1 MATRGFN
8 TWRWEEWGTPGTDL
22 RGGDVHL
29 KPFTWP
35 SGVVSWTN
43 ALIIPAVTLL
53 RDVFQS
59 YGYEVGSAGS
69 YNYRKITNGTVWSP
83 HAWALAIDI
92 NPADNPYG
100 YVFKTD
106 IPMDLIRSA
115 YKIEAQGQR
124 VWKWGGDWD
133 GDWNF
138 DEHTIFDAM
147 HFEVI
152 ATPTEL
158 SQGVYFDDVAQEPQ
172 PVLKLGD
179 RGLTVYDM
187 RAGLSGYFQNPDIM
201 FGAADPQLFDSHM
214 VEWVKSFQVAY
225 GLPATGSIDGVTAV
239 QIRSWVRPRKFD

>member
-1 MATRGFN
+1 MAVRGFN

-29 KPFTWP
+29 RPFTWP

-53 RDVFQS
+53 RDVFRDH
-59 YGYEVGSAGS
+59 GYEVGSAGS
-69 YNYRKITNGTVWSP
+69 YNYRKITGGTVWSP

-106 IPMDLIRSA
+106 IPMDLIRDA
-115 YKIEAQGQR
+115 YKIKAWGQR

-138 DEHTIFDAM
+138 DEHTVFDAM
-147 HFEVI
+147 HFEMI

-158 SQGVYFDDVAQEPQ
+158 FQGVYFDDVAQEPQ

-179 RGLTVYDM
+179 RGLAVYDM
-187 RAGLSGYFQNPDIM
+187 RAGLAGYFQTPEIM
-201 FGAADPQLFDSHM
+201 LMAEDPQLFDSSL
-214 VEWVKSFQVAY
+214 VEWVKAFQVAY
-225 GLPATGSIDGVTAV
+225 GLAVTGSIDGVTAV
-239 QIRSWVRPRKFD
+239 QIRSWVRPRNFN